1 MEIKYIKKGFSLVEL
16 IIAIGVFAIVGSG
29 VFYVIT
35 NTYSNYYGT
44 GDRQT
49 VTEFAQEGVE
59 AVRAIRDNSWQD
71 IEDEIDNTNGVS
83 KDANNYWQFSGGSD
97 SLGSLTRTIDIT
109 EVYRDGSGDIAETGT
124 LDTDTVK
131 AVITVSGFG
140 MDDYV
145 LTTYISNWS
154 IAEWEQDDWSGI
166 GDSNFW
172 NANNLASSSVSNIVT
187 STSNEISIAR
197 VEAGFN
203 EWNNLSELASS
214 TMGGVVYDFDFSS
227 DNETIYV
234 VGDTSHDI
242 RAYDISDIRSGNI
255 FHSWTLDLSSSMS
268 GGLSIAVNPSAQGQG
283 VGKLL
288 TEAFLGEVKK
298 RGVDQVNLTTDKL
311 GNEVVNAFY
320 LNFGFRL
327 CSSFITAEGREMNE
341 YIIDL

>member
-145 LTTYISNWS
+145 LTTYIS
-154 IAEWEQDDWSGI
+154 I
-166 GDSNFW
+166 
-172 NANNLASSSVSNIVT
+172 
-187 STSNEISIAR
+187 
-197 VEAGFN
+197 
-203 EWNNLSELASS
+203 
-214 TMGGVVYDFDFSS
+214 
-227 DNETIYV
+227 
-234 VGDTSHDI
+234 
-242 RAYDISDIRSGNI
+242 
-255 FHSWTLDLSSSMS
+255 
-268 GGLSIAVNPSAQGQG
+268 
-283 VGKLL
+283 
-288 TEAFLGEVKK
+288 
-298 RGVDQVNLTTDKL
+298 
-311 GNEVVNAFY
+311 
-320 LNFGFRL
+320 
-327 CSSFITAEGREMNE
+327 
-341 YIIDL
+341 